1 MPGTIVAGY
10 DGTAGCQAAM
20 DEALRLAGELSAD
33 LVVVFAYAA
42 GPVGGEAA
50 DLLAVLRERGN
61 TVANEALERAAR
73 AGIQARAELV
83 NDRPAEALASV
94 AAEEGAR
101 MIVVGSHGERPL
113 KAAVLGST
121 PNRLGRLTDVPVLVV
136 RGRE

>member
-61 TVANEALERAAR
+61 PSRTRRSSGPPGRGSRRAPSSSTTGPRRRSRRSPPRR
-73 AGIQARAELV
+73 A
-83 NDRPAEALASV
+83 PA
-94 AAEEGAR
+94 
-101 MIVVGSHGERPL
+101 
-113 KAAVLGST
+113 
-121 PNRLGRLTDVPVLVV
+121 
-136 RGRE
+136 